1 MLQKILAFEV
11 EGATYTL
18 VDSIFGDFLKFLL
31 HLQMGFPN
39 WPLKPTGP
47 TLESPQ
53 KDTGSAAASSSY
65 GSGYYGAPATSGY
78 QTGADAYQTGTANQT
93 NWYTYGYARENTK
106 EAKSSGSVTNA
117 YKTAATDT
125 YGKGKCR

>member
-1 MLQKILAFEV
+1 
-11 EGATYTL
+11 
-18 VDSIFGDFLKFLL
+18 
-31 HLQMGFPN
+31 MGFPN
-39 WPLKPTGP
+39 WPLKPTGS
-47 TLESPQ
+47 TLETPP
-53 KDTGSAAASSSY
+53 KDTGSAPASSSY
-65 GSGYYGAPATSGY
+65 GSGYYGAPAASGY
-78 QTGADAYQTGTANQT
+78 QTGTDAYQTGTVGYQTGTANQT

>member
-1 MLQKILAFEV
+1 
-11 EGATYTL
+11 
-18 VDSIFGDFLKFLL
+18 
-31 HLQMGFPN
+31 MGFPN
-39 WPLKPTGP
+39 WPLKPTGS
-47 TLESPQ
+47 TLEAPK
-53 KDTGSAAASSSY
+53 KDTAPASSSY

-78 QTGADAYQTGTANQT
+78 QTGTDAYQTGTVGYQTGTANQT

-117 YKTAATDT
+117 YKTAATDI